1 MPSSSQYNKLAAEGS
16 ATESNPGQESLRLRV
31 RRAAR
36 QAESDIIREAL
47 ERHRW
52 NRKRTAAALQIS
64 YRSLMYKMK
73 LCNLRDPDLFT
84 EGQQN

>member
-1 MPSSSQYNKLAAEGS
+1 MPSSSQHNKPSTEDS
-16 ATESNPGQESLRLRV
+16 ETESNLGQESLRIRV
-31 RRAAR
+31 RHAAR

-52 NRKRTAAALQIS
+52 NRRRTAAALQIS

-73 LCNLRDPDLFT
+73 LCNLRDPGPLI